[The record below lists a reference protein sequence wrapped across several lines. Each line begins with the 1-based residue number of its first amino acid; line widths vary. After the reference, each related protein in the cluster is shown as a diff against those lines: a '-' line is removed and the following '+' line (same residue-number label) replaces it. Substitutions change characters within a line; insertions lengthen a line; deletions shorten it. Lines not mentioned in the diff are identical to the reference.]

1 MATISS
7 TRRTRSPCG
16 SCTAPI
22 REPLSSIHPSAERCR
37 ELRKYQQFS
46 NTNAVLKLTT
56 IVSNTLVNEL
66 RGSFQRLF
74 SKLADDLPAG
84 WTPQNLG
91 HHAHRPQP
99 DSGAALSFLI
109 NGFGAGGFLEPA
121 FSPTNQYQFQDQI
134 SWSHGRHTIRAG
146 AEVEKAEWNLDFAG
160 LERGWLFIGSFT
172 NLLAAN
178 NPGNIF
184 QCLYLRFER
193 PSRCRR
199 YHPRLSRNQT

>member
-1 MATISS
+1 M
-7 TRRTRSPCG
+7 
-16 SCTAPI
+16 
-22 REPLSSIHPSAERCR
+22 
-37 ELRKYQQFS
+37 
-46 NTNAVLKLTT
+46 
-56 IVSNTLVNEL
+56 VNEL

-91 HHAHRPQP
+91 ITPIVPSQTQGP
-99 DSGAALSFLI
+99 PLSFLI

-121 FSPTNQYQFQDQI
+121 FSPTNQYQWQDQ
-134 SWSHGRHTIRAG
+134 SLVVARKTHHPSRLLKM
-146 AEVEKAEWNLDFAG
+146 EKTEWNLDFAG

-184 QCLYLRFER
+184 QCLYLRCER
-193 PSRCRR
+193 PALCRR
-199 YHPRLSRNQT
+199 YHPRLSRDQI